1 MKPNKKG
8 FTLSEVLLATAILA
22 FALTGVLL
30 VYINCV
36 LLNDANR
43 NLTIALTHAQ
53 FALEEV
59 KNTTFSNI
67 IPTYN
72 LVTWDQAAISA
83 RGLTTLSS
91 ESIDFTAAIEGG
103 DTNLLN
109 VATTVSWKD
118 RNGRDRNTFLQTL
131 IYRQL

>member
-53 FALEEV
+53 FALEEI
-59 KNTTFSNI
+59 KNTNFSNI

-72 LVTWDQAAISA
+72 LVTWDQTAISA
-83 RGLTTLSS
+83 KGLTTLSS
-91 ESIDFTAAIEGG
+91 ENIDFTAAIEGG
-103 DTNLLN
+103 DANLLN